1 LVADEEYKGERD
13 EKREVIKKTA
23 TKVAGRGWASIFL
36 ENLLF
41 ELFSFDN

>member
-13 EKREVIKKTA
+13 EKREVIKKTRH
-23 TKVAGRGWASIFL
+23 KSGGKGLGFNIL